1 MSTKLNSLSKAEFIV
16 KMARNNF
23 DCMSEYEYYYC
34 RAYYLAKLLY
44 YQEMFMAVSV
54 PESVKY
60 LLSNIMTKF
69 IQSTSLFLF
78 FLKILAEMTNNSY
91 IKSNA

>member
-1 MSTKLNSLSKAEFIV
+1 
-16 KMARNNF
+16 
-23 DCMSEYEYYYC
+23 
-34 RAYYLAKLLY
+34 
-44 YQEMFMAVSV
+44 MAVSV

-91 IKSNA
+91 IRSNA